1 MEVEIGKEQ
10 LRKKVIRRHT
20 IHEKCPSVRSVKDS
34 TELLRDSTELVK
46 DSTELV
52 KDLTE
57 DRQTNEISLYNG
69 SKDESVVE
77 DGMDE
82 GSSLKDIVED
92 DNSIVEKDILN
103 LEEGPAETDLSIV
116 IGNILSKEELEKE
129 LERLTQE
136 LNDER
141 RANERLRR
149 VSKAR
154 EIKVSPKG
162 AVQINNIRKFPIT
175 FYLNEWEM
183 IIEMIPQI
191 QEFIKDHRSEL
202 KKI

>member
-20 IHEKCPSVRSVKDS
+20 IHEKCPSVR
-34 TELLRDSTELVK
+34 LVK